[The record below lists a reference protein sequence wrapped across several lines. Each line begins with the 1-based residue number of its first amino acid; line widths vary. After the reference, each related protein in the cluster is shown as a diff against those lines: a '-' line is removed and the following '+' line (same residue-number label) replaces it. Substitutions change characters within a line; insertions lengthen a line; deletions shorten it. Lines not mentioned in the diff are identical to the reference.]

1 MEKEILNSKIE
12 NTKIELLEIEKIFP
26 YINNPR
32 KNKDI
37 DKIASSIL
45 EFGFQQP
52 IVIDKNNVIIVG
64 HSRYEASKKLGLN
77 KVPVLKADLSEAQ
90 SKAYRIADNKLNEL
104 SDWDNELLSLE
115 LKELDNLDYDKD
127 ILGFNENDYNFILKE
142 IEPVFQPANNQI
154 QNIDIGEIKAPNSQ
168 VRMVQLFL
176 DSTTEPKLKEMID
189 HLKNIYKID
198 NLTDTVYK
206 AVENEYNNS
215 KANT

>member
-12 NTKIELLEIEKIFP
+12 NTKIELMEIEKIFP

-115 LKELDNLDYDKD
+115 LKELDILDYDKD

-176 DSTTEPKLKEMID
+176 DSSTEPKLKEMID

>member
-12 NTKIELLEIEKIFP
+12 NTKIELMEIEKIFP

-115 LKELDNLDYDKD
+115 LKELDSLDYDKD

-142 IEPVFQPANNQI
+142 IDPVFQPANNQI

-176 DSTTEPKLKEMID
+176 DSSTEPKLKEMID

>member
-12 NTKIELLEIEKIFP
+12 NTKIELMEIEKIFP

-115 LKELDNLDYDKD
+115 LKELDSLDYDKD
-127 ILGFNENDYNFILKE
+127 ILGFNENDYNFIFKE
-142 IEPVFQPANNQI
+142 IEPVFEPANNQI

-176 DSTTEPKLKEMID
+176 DSSTEPKLKEMID

-215 KANT
+215 KTNS

>member
-12 NTKIELLEIEKIFP
+12 NTKIELMEIEKIFP

-90 SKAYRIADNKLNEL
+90 SKAYRIADNKLNQL

-115 LKELDNLDYDKD
+115 LKELDSLDYDKD

-176 DSTTEPKLKEMID
+176 DSSTEPKFKEMID

>member
-12 NTKIELLEIEKIFP
+12 NTKIELMEIEKIFP

-115 LKELDNLDYDKD
+115 LKELDSLDYDKD

-176 DSTTEPKLKEMID
+176 DSSTEPKLKEMID

>member
-1 MEKEILNSKIE
+1 MEKEILNNKIE
-12 NTKIELLEIEKIFP
+12 NTKIQLMEIEKIFP

-115 LKELDNLDYDKD
+115 FKELDSLDYDKD

-176 DSTTEPKLKEMID
+176 DSSTEPKLKEMID

>member
-1 MEKEILNSKIE
+1 MQKEILNNKIE
-12 NTKIELLEIEKIFP
+12 NTKIELMEIDKIFP

-52 IVIDKNNVIIVG
+52 IVVDNNNVIIVG
-64 HSRYEASKKLGLN
+64 HSRFEASKKLNLN
-77 KVPVLKADLSEAQ
+77 KVPVLKANLTDAQ

-104 SDWDNELLSLE
+104 SDWDNELLSIE
-115 LKELDNLDYDKD
+115 LKELDNLDFNKD
-127 ILGFNENDYNFILKE
+127 VLGFNDNDYNNIFKE
-142 IEPVFQPANNQI
+142 IEPIFEPANNQI
-154 QNIDIGEIKAPNSQ
+154 QNIDIGDIKAPNSQ

-176 DSTTEPKLKEMID
+176 DSNTEPKLKEMID
-189 HLKNIYKID
+189 HLKNVYKID

-215 KANT
+215 KTNS

>member
-12 NTKIELLEIEKIFP
+12 NTKIELIEIEKILP

-37 DKIASSIL
+37 NKIASSIL

-115 LKELDNLDYDKD
+115 LKELDSLDYDKD
-127 ILGFNENDYNFILKE
+127 ILGFNENDYNIIFKE
-142 IEPVFQPANNQI
+142 IEPVFQPANNQFE
-154 QNIDIGEIKAPNSQ
+154 NIDIGEIKAPNSQ
-168 VRMVQLFL
+168 IRMIQLFL
-176 DSTTEPKLKEMID
+176 DNNTEPKFKEMID
-189 HLKNIYKID
+189 YLKNVYKID

-206 AVENEYNNS
+206 AIENEYNNS
-215 KANT
+215 KTNS

>member
-12 NTKIELLEIEKIFP
+12 NTKIELMEIEKIFP

-115 LKELDNLDYDKD
+115 LKELDSLDYDKD
-127 ILGFNENDYNFILKE
+127 ILGFNENDYNFIFKE
-142 IEPVFQPANNQI
+142 IEPVFQPANDQI

-176 DSTTEPKLKEMID
+176 DSSTEPKLKEMID

-215 KANT
+215 KTNS

>member
-1 MEKEILNSKIE
+1 MEKETLNSKIE

>member
-12 NTKIELLEIEKIFP
+12 NTKIELMEIEKIFP

-115 LKELDNLDYDKD
+115 LKELDSLDYDKD

-176 DSTTEPKLKEMID
+176 DSSTEPKLKEMID

-215 KANT
+215 KANS

>member
-1 MEKEILNSKIE
+1 M
-12 NTKIELLEIEKIFP
+12 EIEKIFP

-115 LKELDNLDYDKD
+115 LKELDSLDYDKD
-127 ILGFNENDYNFILKE
+127 ILGFNENDYNFIFKE
-142 IEPVFQPANNQI
+142 IEPVFQPANDQI

-176 DSTTEPKLKEMID
+176 DSSTEPKLKEMID

-215 KANT
+215 KTNS

>member
-12 NTKIELLEIEKIFP
+12 NTKIELMEIEKIFP

-115 LKELDNLDYDKD
+115 LKELDSLDYDKD

-176 DSTTEPKLKEMID
+176 DSSTEPKLKEMIN

>member
-1 MEKEILNSKIE
+1 MQKKILNNKIE
-12 NTKIELLEIEKIFP
+12 NTKIELIEIDKIFP

-52 IVIDKNNVIIVG
+52 IVVDNNNVIIVG
-64 HSRYEASKKLGLN
+64 HSRFEASKKLNLN
-77 KVPVLKADLSEAQ
+77 KVPVLKANLTDAQ

-104 SDWDNELLSLE
+104 SDWDNELLSIE
-115 LKELDNLDYDKD
+115 LKELDNLDFNKD
-127 ILGFNENDYNFILKE
+127 VLGFNDNDYNNIFKE
-142 IEPVFQPANNQI
+142 IEPIFEPANNQI
-154 QNIDIGEIKAPNSQ
+154 QNIDIGDIKAPNSQ

-176 DSTTEPKLKEMID
+176 DSNTEPKLKEMID
-189 HLKNIYKID
+189 HLKNVYKID

-215 KANT
+215 KTNS